1 MGPGGMDHNE
11 LLYQQGLFGRF
22 YFPSAKILLQL
33 RKAHAFRFIS
43 DFRPPLPHKSNSI
56 ELLCFFLHCFL
67 SIHNI

>member
-11 LLYQQGLFGRF
+11 LLWQQGSFSRF
-22 YFPSAKILLQL
+22 NRPSTKILLQV

-56 ELLCFFLHCFL
+56 KLLCFFLHCFL

>member
-11 LLYQQGLFGRF
+11 LLSQQESLSRF
-22 YFPSAKILLQL
+22 YLPSTKILLQV

-43 DFRPPLPHKSNSI
+43 NFRPPLPHKSNSI